1 VIALGV
7 LAALRGGLPGWRW
20 LTVAAL
26 AGALVF
32 VPWVGYQ
39 RLADPPGDRLTKW
52 MLGGAVEVDDRSA
65 PQAIL
70 DGYREAGLGGAIHN
84 KGQNFVTMAGGD
96 HAFDLAREAVEAG
109 VDGDAEHAV
118 RQTRAVFF
126 LYLLPSLGLLLIA
139 LPAMAIG
146 RRRARGCP
154 REWSFA
160 LTCFAIVA
168 IGCLVWGLLIFGSP
182 PARTTIHVG
191 SYLIP
196 ILALAGAAV
205 GLRAAFPRFAVWY
218 LGANALLMLALYV
231 PSIEP
236 PLPDLAFSP
245 FAAVLAAASL
255 AAFALLALR
264 GGRSGCGLGRLAGG
278 WSEDEFAD
286 FERATAQFEAVDEEL
301 WR

>member
-1 VIALGV
+1 
-7 LAALRGGLPGWRW
+7 
-20 LTVAAL
+20 
-26 AGALVF
+26 
-32 VPWVGYQ
+32 
-39 RLADPPGDRLTKW
+39 
-52 MLGGAVEVDDRSA
+52 MLGGAVEVNDRSA

-70 DGYREAGLGGAIHN
+70 DGYREAGLAGAIHN
-84 KGQNFVTMAGGD
+84 KGQNFVTMTGGD

-109 VDGDAEHAV
+109 FDGDGEHAV
-118 RQTRAVFF
+118 RQTRAVLF

-146 RRRARGCP
+146 RKRARGSP

-160 LTCFAIVA
+160 LTCFAIAA
-168 IGCLVWGLLIFGSP
+168 IGCLVWGLLIFGSA

-205 GLRAAFPRFAVWY
+205 GPRAAFPRFAVWY

-231 PSIEP
+231 PLIEP
-236 PLPDLAFSP
+236 ALPDLAFSP

-255 AAFALLALR
+255 AGFALLALR
-264 GGRSGCGLGRLAGG
+264 AGRSVAPLG
-278 WSEDEFAD
+278 E
-286 FERATAQFEAVDEEL
+286 
-301 WR
+301 